1 VDGGVGRARAPRLKS
16 RANCNSDGVPTE
28 PQPIRLSQIVRRA
41 AEIVD
46 PDDDDA
52 VVGDFERVFEDADEP
67 VIGVLDDIETRVGT
81 ALAELDPAVANGSL
95 SMAGALTIYLSFRR
109 DELNADDEELIRL
122 ATRAEWEGRPPAP
135 VEDWLAAR
143 GISV

>member
-1 VDGGVGRARAPRLKS
+1 M
-16 RANCNSDGVPTE
+16 PTE
-28 PQPIRLSQIVRRA
+28 PTPVLLSQIVRRA

-46 PDDDDA
+46 PDDEDA
-52 VVGDFERVFEDADEP
+52 AVGDFERMFEDADEP
-67 VIGVLDDIETRVGT
+67 VSALDDVQERVAI

-109 DELNADDEELIRL
+109 DELDGDGEELIRL
-122 ATRAEWEGRPPAP
+122 ATRAEWEGRPPAA
-135 VEDWLAAR
+135 VADWLAER

>member
-1 VDGGVGRARAPRLKS
+1 M
-16 RANCNSDGVPTE
+16 PTE
-28 PQPIRLSQIVRRA
+28 PQPVTLSQVVRRV

-67 VIGVLDDIETRVGT
+67 VSGILDDIEERVGT
-81 ALAELDPAVANGSL
+81 ALADLDPAVANGSL

-109 DELNADDEELIRL
+109 DELHADDEELIRL
-122 ATRAEWEGRPPAP
+122 AARAEWEGRPPAV
-135 VEDWLAAR
+135 VEDWLAQR
-143 GISV
+143 GIKL